1 MHNDEPLTGSN
12 FDLVPKDPDRG
23 RGLAAHNRTQNYLA
37 SALRD
42 PGWIP
47 KSPKPSEPQYD
58 LAWTAHEMLFVCEVK
73 SLTPDNEDRQLQD
86 R

>member
-1 MHNDEPLTGSN
+1 MSRLLDRILTSCQKIRTEAG
-12 FDLVPKDPDRG
+12 
-23 RGLAAHNRTQNYLA
+23 GLQLITERRIILQAP
-37 SALRD
+37 LRD

-73 SLTPDNEDRQLQD
+73 SLTPDNESVS
-86 R
+86 